1 MYVCIAGPIS
11 HETLKLHSKVK
22 KLTNIIGDLLEVNRK
37 CMLVI
42 YLKTNI
48 YSGVFKKTAD

>member
-22 KLTNIIGDLLEVNRK
+22 KLKTHKYHRWFIRGEQKVY
-37 CMLVI
+37 VG
-42 YLKTNI
+42 YLPKN
-48 YSGVFKKTAD
+48 